1 VQRPGVIGDKNS
13 QGGFSNHAALVQR
26 SQDGHFVVVGFAEA
40 TAMVE
45 VDRERMDPE
54 GLERVEVVPIH
65 VPDHEIKHRQIY
77 HVQ

>member
-1 VQRPGVIGDKNS
+1 MYENESLRPRKQLQV
-13 QGGFSNHAALVQR
+13 FVYLVQR

-54 GLERVEVVPIH
+54 GLQPGIAYQVWKIMHFTIFNIFVITTMV
-65 VPDHEIKHRQIY
+65 
-77 HVQ
+77 